1 MDRETSWTSG
11 YVTELEYTYGYY
23 RELSPG
29 LLRLACVSAGI
40 APPSTKHLRYLELGF
55 GQGLSINIHAA
66 AVDGEFWGTD
76 FNPTQVTLARA
87 LAQASGSGA
96 NLFEDLFAELA
107 ARPDLPEFDII
118 GMHGIWTWIS
128 DENSRVIV
136 DLIRRKL
143 RAGGIV
149 YISYNCLP
157 GWAPAVPL
165 RHLMKLHADFAAEA
179 SGLLAKLDG
188 AVSFAQQVIDSGA
201 LFFRGN
207 PAVAERLKRMSALDR
222 HYLAHEFF
230 THDWRVMPFSDL
242 ARWLDDAKLNF
253 VASAHLLDHVE
264 AVNLTEAG
272 QKLLSSISH
281 PVLRQSVR
289 DYFVN
294 QQFRRDI
301 FAKGYRRLTPLEQNE
316 ALRQQ
321 AFVLLINADE
331 VPMKV
336 TGSLGEASLQEEV
349 YRPVIQA
356 LAEEGYAP
364 KTLSQ
369 LAANPKLNSISA
381 PQLVQVLLVL
391 TGAGYVHPAQEPS
404 KRARANCAAMNRFV
418 CERTRSS
425 TEISFLASPV
435 SASGIPLPVF
445 QQLFLLAGQQGRRTP
460 KEQAPFV
467 WELLRSQGRLVVKD
481 GNTLKSPEEN
491 LDELLKQATD
501 FADKRLPVIKA
512 LGVA

>member
-29 LLRLACVSAGI
+29 ILRLACMSAGI
-40 APPSTKHLRYLELGF
+40 APPSTKQLRYLELGF
-55 GQGLSINIHAA
+55 GQGLSIAIHAA

-76 FNPTQVTLARA
+76 FNPAQVTHARA
-87 LAQASGSGA
+87 LAEAAGSGA
-96 NLFEDLFAELA
+96 KLFEDSFADFA
-107 ARPDLPEFDII
+107 SRTDLPEFDII
-118 GMHGIWTWIS
+118 GLHGIWTWIS
-128 DENSRVIV
+128 DENSRIIV

-165 RHLMKLHADFAAEA
+165 RHLMKLHADLAGEA

-188 AVSFAQQVIDSGA
+188 AVSFAQQVINSGA

-230 THDWRVMPFSDL
+230 THDWRVMPFSEV
-242 ARWLDDAKLNF
+242 ARWLDDAKLSF
-253 VASAHLLDHVE
+253 VTSAHLIDHVE
-264 AVNLTEAG
+264 AVNLTETG
-272 QKLLSSISH
+272 HKLLSSISH

-301 FAKGYRRLTPLEQNE
+301 FAKGHRKLTQLEQGE
-316 ALRQQ
+316 AMRNQ
-321 AFVLLINADE
+321 AFVLLMNAND

-336 TGSLGEASLQEEV
+336 AGSLGEANLQEEV
-349 YRPVIQA
+349 YRPIVEA
-356 LAEEGYAP
+356 LSENGYAP
-364 KTLSQ
+364 KTLGQ
-369 LAANPKLNSISA
+369 LAANPRLSSISS
-381 PQLVQVLLVL
+381 PQLVQAMLVL
-391 TGAGYVHPAQEPS
+391 AGAGYVQPAQEPS
-404 KRARANCAAMNRFV
+404 RRARANCAAINRFI
-418 CERTRSS
+418 CERSRSS
-425 TEISFLASPV
+425 AETNFLASPV
-435 SASGIPLPVF
+435 SGSGIPVSMF
-445 QQLFLLAGQQGRRTP
+445 QQLFLLAGQQGRRTATD
-460 KEQAPFV
+460 QATFV
-467 WELLRSQGRLVVKD
+467 WDLLRAQGRHVVKD
-481 GNTLKSPEEN
+481 GNALKSPEEN
-491 LDELLKQATD
+491 LDELTKQATD
-501 FADKRLPVIKA
+501 FAEKRLPVLKG
-512 LGVA
+512 LGIA

>member
-23 RELSPG
+23 RELCPG
-29 LLRLACVSAGI
+29 LLRLACLSAGI
-40 APPSTKHLRYLELGF
+40 APPSMKHLQYLELGF
-55 GQGLSINIHAA
+55 GQGMSINIHAA

-76 FNPTQVTLARA
+76 FNPTQVTHARA
-87 LAQASGSGA
+87 LTEASGSGA
-96 NLFEDLFAELA
+96 KLFENSFAEFA

-118 GMHGIWTWIS
+118 GLHGIWTWIS

-179 SGLLAKLDG
+179 SGLRAKIDG
-188 AVSFAQQVIDSGA
+188 AVTFAQQVIDSGA

-222 HYLAHEFF
+222 NYLAHEFF
-230 THDWRVMPFSDL
+230 NDDWRVMPFSDV
-242 ARWLDDAKLNF
+242 ARWLGDAKLNY
-253 VASAHLLDHVE
+253 VTSAHLLDHVE

-272 QKLLSSISH
+272 QKLLSDISN

-321 AFVLLINADE
+321 AFVLVLNADD

-336 TGSLGEASLQEEV
+336 AGSLGEATLQEEI
-349 YRPVIQA
+349 YRPIVQA
-356 LAEEGYAP
+356 LADDGYAP

-369 LAANPKLNSISA
+369 LAANPKLSSIPP
-381 PQLVQVLLVL
+381 PQLVQALLVL
-391 TGAGYVHPAQEPS
+391 TGGGQVHPAQEPS
-404 KRARANCAAMNRFV
+404 RQARARCAAMNRYV
-418 CERTRSS
+418 CERARSS
-425 TEISFLASPV
+425 SDISFLASPV
-435 SASGIPLPVF
+435 CGGGIVVLQF
-445 QQLFLLAGQQGRRTP
+445 YQLFLLAAQHGKRSPSDQAAFVWNIFASQGRRII
-460 KEQAPFV
+460 
-467 WELLRSQGRLVVKD
+467 KD
-481 GNTLKSPEEN
+481 GKPVESPEEN
-491 LDELLKQATD
+491 LQELSKQATE
-501 FADKRLPVIKA
+501 FADKRLPVLKA

>member
-29 LLRLACVSAGI
+29 LLRLACVSAGV
-40 APPSTKHLRYLELGF
+40 APPSAKPLRYLELGF

-66 AVDGEFWGTD
+66 AVDGDFWGTD
-76 FNPTQVTLARA
+76 FNPTQVTHARA
-87 LAQASGSGA
+87 LAEASGSGA
-96 NLFEDLFAELA
+96 KLFEDSFAELA

-118 GMHGIWTWIS
+118 GLHGIWTWIS
-128 DENSRVIV
+128 DENSRQIV

-157 GWAPAVPL
+157 GWAPAMPL
-165 RHLMKLHADFAAEA
+165 RHLMKLHADFAGEA

-230 THDWRVMPFSDL
+230 TQDWRVMPFSEM
-242 ARWLDDAKLNF
+242 AGRLDDAKLNF
-253 VASAHLLDHVE
+253 VASAYLLDHVE

-301 FAKGYRRLTPLEQNE
+301 FAKGYRRLTQLEQNE
-316 ALRQQ
+316 AFRQQ
-321 AFVLLINADE
+321 AFVLLVNADE

-336 TGSLGEASLQEEV
+336 TGSLGEANLQEEV

-356 LAEEGYAP
+356 LADDSYAP
-364 KTLSQ
+364 KTVTQ
-369 LAANPKLNSISA
+369 LATNPRTQWHFGTAAPSSAACAHRGRIRAPGARSIEANKSHLCSDEPLYLRAKSKQHRNFLPSISCERVGYPRFRVSTA
-381 PQLVQVLLVL
+381 LPVGGA
-391 TGAGYVHPAQEPS
+391 TGQASAQRTGDVCLGS
-404 KRARANCAAMNRFV
+404 TSRARSLC
-418 CERTRSS
+418 
-425 TEISFLASPV
+425 
-435 SASGIPLPVF
+435 G
-445 QQLFLLAGQQGRRTP
+445 
-460 KEQAPFV
+460 
-467 WELLRSQGRLVVKD
+467 
-481 GNTLKSPEEN
+481 
-491 LDELLKQATD
+491 
-501 FADKRLPVIKA
+501 
-512 LGVA
+512 